1 VPLLA
6 LAAAANLLFS
16 PVRMPPVDQCA
27 SDKSFAAFRTELKG
41 IVSRRDARAL
51 NAMLADNVMADF
63 DGGQGPKEFARIWK
77 LDDPKASPIWPELE
91 HVLGLGCSMAHGNP
105 VIPYMAAAFPSEDDL
120 FDKMVVVRLGAKLRD
135 HPNEGAR
142 VVANLD
148 DHVLEVSEESKVA
161 GWVKAKMA
169 DGRRGYVRRSQLRSP
184 LDYRA
189 TFEKIGGAWR
199 MTSFVA
205 GD

>member
-1 VPLLA
+1 VLLLA
-6 LAAAANLLFS
+6 LAAANLLFS
-16 PVRMPPVDQCA
+16 PIRMPPVDQCA
-27 SDKSFAAFRTELKG
+27 SDRSFVAFRAELKR
-41 IVSRRDARAL
+41 IVARRDSKAL
-51 NAMLADNVMADF
+51 NAILADDVMADF
-63 DGGQGPKEFARIWK
+63 DSGRGRKEFARIWK
-77 LDDPKASPIWPELE
+77 FDERKTSPIWPELE
-91 HVLGLGCSMAHGNP
+91 HVLGLGCSMAHGKP
-105 VIPYMAAAFPSEDDL
+105 VIPYMAEGFPSEDDL

-142 VVANLD
+142 VIANLNE
-148 DHVLEVSEESKVA
+148 HVLEVSEESQVT

-169 DGRRGYVRRSQLRSP
+169 DGRRGYVRRNQLRSP

>member
-1 VPLLA
+1 
-6 LAAAANLLFS
+6 
-16 PVRMPPVDQCA
+16 MPPVDQCA
-27 SDKSFAAFRTELKG
+27 SDRSLVAFRAELKRT
-41 IVSRRDARAL
+41 VAQRDAKAL
-51 NAMLADNVMADF
+51 DAILADNVMADF
-63 DGGQGPKEFARIWK
+63 DGGRGRGEFARIWN
-77 LDDPKASPIWPELE
+77 LEEPKTSPIWPELE
-91 HVLGLGCSMAHGNP
+91 HVLGLGCSMAHGTP
-105 VIPYMAAAFPSEDDL
+105 VIPYMAEAFASEDDL

-142 VVANLD
+142 VIANLN
-148 DHVLEVSEESKVA
+148 DHVLEVGEESQVN

-169 DGRRGYVRRSQLRSP
+169 DGRRGYVRRNQLRSP